1 MQHEHERGAGDS
13 CHAGDTA
20 RAATPS
26 PEIVAS
32 LVENHREFLAFVE
45 RRVRDRALA
54 EDILQE
60 AFVRGIDRIGELR
73 EGRWL
78 GVQCRSLHIPNLQ
91 AEDSGTYY
99 CHYTDGA
106 GKDTYAV
113 YTVTIRVAEE
123 LPAASAPLLALA
135 VLLAA
140 VLGAGCLGRKRGCLP
155 SVAG

>member
-1 MQHEHERGAGDS
+1 PPAPCEDCAFPSPGVYEAGDDACLMVPGAFS
-13 CHAGDTA
+13 EEA
-20 RAATPS
+20 
-26 PEIVAS
+26 V
-32 LVENHREFLAFVE
+32 FLWHKE
-45 RRVRDRALA
+45 
-54 EDILQE
+54 
-60 AFVRGIDRIGELR
+60 GIGELR

-123 LPAASAPLLALA
+123 LPAASAPILALA

-140 VLGAGCLGRKRGCLP
+140 VLGAGCLGRKRGCPP